1 MLGIKIE
8 LKRNLNKV
16 IDALDN
22 IAGQRMA
29 EACIHV
35 QNKTKEKL
43 SGKRTGRVYRVP
55 GTKKTYTASAPGE
68 PPAVMTGQLRTSIKY
83 RIVGDMKVTG
93 EVGSK
98 LKKAPML
105 EFGTKKMKPRP
116 FLRPTFQEELPK
128 IKEILSR
135 KWF

>member
-1 MLGIKIE
+1 MT
-8 LKRNLNKV
+8 
-16 IDALDN
+16 
-22 IAGQRMA
+22 

-55 GTKKTYTASAPGE
+55 GTKKTYVASAPGE
-68 PPAVMTGQLRTSIKY
+68 PPAVATGQLRSSIKY
-83 RIVGDMKVTG
+83 RIVGELQVLRG
-93 EVGSK
+93 EVGSE

-105 EFGTKKMKPRP
+105 EFGTRKMAARP
-116 FLRPTFQEELPK
+116 FLKPTFDEELPT